1 MLAYFKFYCYLYR
14 KLSVNVGFQGIMIK
28 RLLQFFGIMLLLS
41 ACGNDGSYRVEGKLT
56 NLEDE
61 TLYAVFEND
70 NYKVVDTIVCEK
82 PGQFSL
88 KRSEG
93 DFNIVT
99 IFFDNKKHWTTA
111 YLTPGEKVTISGDAL
126 YPSLLQVKGG
136 RVNDQL
142 NSFRKSVMPLLKE
155 QADLINILNKKNNH
169 NNTIEET
176 DIPSRLTNVN
186 HTLSERAQAYIQEHP
201 DEEASAVL
209 LQYYFMNPDDT
220 RKMDELLAVLSP
232 KIHNFYLIRKLQ
244 DYSTKAQRTSLGA
257 EAPGFN
263 VKNVYGQP
271 VSLDSFPQ
279 RYLLLAFTAPWCDM
293 CQTEDLFLDKVAM
306 KYPKDK
312 VDMLLVS
319 LDDDSR
325 EVRKLLAKDS
335 IDWNLVTD
343 SAGQAT
349 MLVDLYNVNALP
361 RCFLI
366 DEEGK
371 IIMKT
376 DNGMEIEQT
385 LEKLVE

>member
-1 MLAYFKFYCYLYR
+1 
-14 KLSVNVGFQGIMIK
+14 MIK
-28 RLLQFFGIMLLLS
+28 RLLLFFGVVLFLS
-41 ACGNDGSYRVEGKLT
+41 SCGGDVPYRIEGKLS

-70 NYKVVDTIVCEK
+70 TYKVVDTITCEK
-82 PGQFSL
+82 PGQFSI

-93 DFNIVT
+93 DFNTVT
-99 IFFDNKKHWTTA
+99 IFFDHKKRWATA
-111 YLTPGEKVTISGDAL
+111 YLIPGEKVTITGDAL
-126 YPSLLQVKGG
+126 YPALLQVKGG
-136 RVNDQL
+136 RINDQL
-142 NSFRKSVMPLLKE
+142 TVFRKSVNPLLKE
-155 QADLINILNKKNNH
+155 QADLINILNNKSNH
-169 NNTIEET
+169 TNTIEET
-176 DIPSRLTNVN
+176 DIPSRLTNVT
-186 HTLSERAQAYIQEHP
+186 HSLSEHAQAYIQEHP

-209 LQYYFMNPDDT
+209 LQYFFMNPDDT
-220 RKMDELLAVLSP
+220 RKMDELLVVLSP
-232 KIHNFYLIRKLQ
+232 KLKDFYLIRKLQ
-244 DYSTKAQRTSLGA
+244 EYSVKAQRTSLGA

-263 VKNVYGQP
+263 VKNIYGHT
-271 VSLDSFPQ
+271 VSLDSFPK

-293 CQTEDLFLDKVAM
+293 CQTEDLLLDKVAM

-312 VDMLLVS
+312 VEMLLVS
-319 LDDDSR
+319 LDDDPK

-366 DEEGK
+366 DGDGK

-376 DNGMEIEQT
+376 DNGLEIEQT

>member
-1 MLAYFKFYCYLYR
+1 
-14 KLSVNVGFQGIMIK
+14 MIK
-28 RLLQFFGIMLLLS
+28 HLLLIFGVALFLS
-41 ACGNDGSYRVEGKLT
+41 SCGKDVSYRIEGKLS

-70 NYKVVDTIVCEK
+70 NNKVVDTITCEK

-88 KRSEG
+88 KRNEG
-93 DFNIVT
+93 DFNTVT
-99 IFFDNKKHWTTA
+99 IFFDHKKSWTTA
-111 YLTPGEKVTISGDAL
+111 YLIKGEKVTITGDAL
-126 YPSLLQVKGG
+126 YPALLQVKGG
-136 RVNDQL
+136 RINDQL
-142 NSFRKSVMPLLKE
+142 NSYRKSVSPLLKE
-155 QADLINILNKKNNH
+155 QADLIKILTNKGSYT
-169 NNTIEET
+169 NTTEET

-186 HTLSERAQAYIQEHP
+186 HTLSERAMEYIQEHP
-201 DEEASAVL
+201 DEEASVVL

-232 KIHNFYLIRKLQ
+232 KLKDFYLIRKLQ
-244 DYSTKAQRTSLGA
+244 EYSAKAQRTSLGA

-263 VKNVYGQP
+263 VKNVYGHT

-306 KYPKDK
+306 KYPKEK
-312 VDMLLVS
+312 VDMLLIS
-319 LDDDSR
+319 LDDDPQ
-325 EVRKLLAKDS
+325 EVRKLLSKDS

-349 MLVDLYNVNALP
+349 MLVDLYNVNTLP

-366 DEEGK
+366 DEDGK

-376 DNGMEIEQT
+376 DNGVEIQQT
-385 LEKLVE
+385 LEKLIEK

>member
-1 MLAYFKFYCYLYR
+1 
-14 KLSVNVGFQGIMIK
+14 MIK
-28 RLLQFFGIMLLLS
+28 RLLLILGVALFLS
-41 ACGNDGSYRVEGKLT
+41 SCGKDVSYRIEGKLS

-70 NYKVVDTIVCEK
+70 SYKVVDTITCEK

-93 DFNIVT
+93 DFNTVT
-99 IFFDNKKHWTTA
+99 IFFDHKKRWTTA
-111 YLTPGEKVTISGDAL
+111 YLIPGEKVTITGDAL

-136 RVNDQL
+136 RINDQL
-142 NSFRKSVMPLLKE
+142 TNFRKGVAPLLKE
-155 QADLINILNKKNNH
+155 QADLVNILNNKSSH
-169 NNTIEET
+169 TNTIEET
-176 DIPSRLTNVN
+176 DLPSRLTNVS
-186 HTLSERAQAYIQEHP
+186 HSLSERAQAYIQEHP

-209 LQYYFMNPDDT
+209 LQYFFMNPDDT

-232 KIHNFYLIRKLQ
+232 KLNNFYLIRKLQ
-244 DYSTKAQRTSLGA
+244 EYSAKAQRTSLGA
-257 EAPGFN
+257 EAPGFS
-263 VKNVYGQP
+263 VKNIYGQT
-271 VSLDSFPQ
+271 VSLDSFPK

-293 CQTEDLFLDKVAM
+293 CQTEDLFLDKVAV

-312 VDMLLVS
+312 VEMLLVS
-319 LDDDSR
+319 LDDDPR

-371 IIMKT
+371 IILKT
-376 DNGMEIEQT
+376 DNGLEIEQT

>member
-1 MLAYFKFYCYLYR
+1 MLFLSSCGGDVPYR
-14 KLSVNVGFQGIMIK
+14 I
-28 RLLQFFGIMLLLS
+28 
-41 ACGNDGSYRVEGKLT
+41 EGKLS

-70 NYKVVDTIVCEK
+70 NSKVVDTVICEK

-93 DFNIVT
+93 DFNTVT
-99 IFFDNKKHWTTA
+99 LFFDHKKRWTTA
-111 YLTPGEKVTISGDAL
+111 YLIPGEKVTISGDAL
-126 YPSLLQVKGG
+126 YPSMLQVKGG

-142 NSFRKSVMPLLKE
+142 NNFRKSISPLLKE
-155 QADLINILNKKNNH
+155 QADLINILNNKNSH
-169 NNTIEET
+169 TNTTEET

-186 HTLSERAQAYIQEHP
+186 HTISERAQDFIQNHP
-201 DEEASAVL
+201 DEEASVVL

-232 KIHNFYLIRKLQ
+232 KLNNFYLTRKLQ
-244 DYSTKAQRTSLGA
+244 EYSTKAQRTSLGA
-257 EAPGFN
+257 EAPGFQ
-263 VKNVYGQP
+263 VKNVYGDA

-306 KYPKDK
+306 KYPKEK

-319 LDDDSR
+319 LDDDPK

-335 IDWNLVTD
+335 IAWNLVTD

-376 DNGMEIEQT
+376 DNGLEIQQT

>member
-1 MLAYFKFYCYLYR
+1 
-14 KLSVNVGFQGIMIK
+14 MIK
-28 RLLQFFGIMLLLS
+28 RLLLILGVALFLS
-41 ACGNDGSYRVEGKLT
+41 SCGKDVSYRIEGKLS

-70 NYKVVDTIVCEK
+70 NYKVVDTITCEK

-88 KRSEG
+88 KRNEG
-93 DFNIVT
+93 DFNTVT
-99 IFFDNKKHWTTA
+99 IFFDNKKSWTTA
-111 YLTPGEKVTISGDAL
+111 YLMKGEKVTITGDAL
-126 YPSLLQVKGG
+126 YPALLQVKGG

-142 NSFRKSVMPLLKE
+142 NSFRKSVTPLLKE
-155 QADLINILNKKNNH
+155 QADLIKILTNKSSH
-169 NNTIEET
+169 TNTTEET

-186 HTLSERAQAYIQEHP
+186 HTLSERAMEYIQEHP

-232 KIHNFYLIRKLQ
+232 KLKDFYLIRKMQ
-244 DYSTKAQRTSLGA
+244 DYSMKAQRTSLGA

-263 VKNVYGQP
+263 VKNVYGHT

-279 RYLLLAFTAPWCDM
+279 RYM

-306 KYPKDK
+306 KYPKEK
-312 VDMLLVS
+312 VDMLLIS
-319 LDDDSR
+319 LDDDPQ

-335 IDWNLVTD
+335 INWNLVTD

-376 DNGMEIEQT
+376 DNGVEIEQT
-385 LEKLVE
+385 LEKLVEK

>member
-1 MLAYFKFYCYLYR
+1 
-14 KLSVNVGFQGIMIK
+14 MIK
-28 RLLQFFGIMLLLS
+28 RLLLFFGVVLFLS
-41 ACGNDGSYRVEGKLT
+41 SCGGDVPYRIEGKLS

-70 NYKVVDTIVCEK
+70 SYKVVDTITCEK
-82 PGQFSL
+82 PGQFSI

-93 DFNIVT
+93 DFNTVT
-99 IFFDNKKHWTTA
+99 IFFDHKKRWATA
-111 YLTPGEKVTISGDAL
+111 YLIPGEKVTITGDAL
-126 YPSLLQVKGG
+126 YPALLQVKGG
-136 RVNDQL
+136 RINDQL
-142 NSFRKSVMPLLKE
+142 TVFRKSVNPLLKE
-155 QADLINILNKKNNH
+155 QADLINILNNKSNH
-169 NNTIEET
+169 TNTIEET
-176 DIPSRLTNVN
+176 DIPSRLTNVT
-186 HTLSERAQAYIQEHP
+186 HSLSERAQAYIQEHP

-209 LQYYFMNPDDT
+209 LQYFFMNPDDT

-232 KIHNFYLIRKLQ
+232 KLKDFYLIRKLQ
-244 DYSTKAQRTSLGA
+244 EYSAKAQRTSLGA

-263 VKNVYGQP
+263 VKNIYGHT
-271 VSLDSFPQ
+271 VSLDSFPK

-293 CQTEDLFLDKVAM
+293 CQTEDLLLDKVAM

-312 VDMLLVS
+312 VEMLLVS
-319 LDDDSR
+319 LDDDPK

-366 DEEGK
+366 DEDGK

-376 DNGMEIEQT
+376 DNGLEIQQT

>member
-1 MLAYFKFYCYLYR
+1 M
-14 KLSVNVGFQGIMIK
+14 VK
-28 RLLQFFGIMLLLS
+28 RLLLIVGVALLVLS
-41 ACGNDGSYRVEGKLT
+41 CGKDTSYRIEGKLS

-61 TLYAVFEND
+61 VLYAVFEND
-70 NYKVVDTIVCEK
+70 DSKLVDTVFCEK

-88 KRSEG
+88 KRTEG
-93 DFNIVT
+93 NFDKVT
-99 IFFDNKKHWTTA
+99 IYFDDKKHWVTA
-111 YLTPGEKVTISGDAL
+111 YLELGEKVTISGDAL

-136 RVNDQL
+136 RINNKLND
-142 NSFRKSVMPLLKE
+142 FRKGAASLLKE
-155 QADLINILNKKNNH
+155 QADLIKILNKKGTPT
-169 NNTIEET
+169 NTIEET

-186 HTLSERAQAYIQEHP
+186 HLLSEKAMLYIQEHP
-201 DEEASAVL
+201 DEEASAIL
-209 LQYYFMNPDDT
+209 LQFYFTNPDDT

-232 KIHNFYLIRKLQ
+232 KLKDFPLVKKLRE
-244 DYSTKAQRTSLGA
+244 YSAKAQRTSLGA

-263 VKNVYGQP
+263 VKNIYGKA
-271 VSLDSFPQ
+271 VSLDSFPEK
-279 RYLLLAFTAPWCDM
+279 YLLLAFTAPWCDM
-293 CQTEDLFLDKVAM
+293 CQTEDLLLDKVAL
-306 KYPKDK
+306 KYPKEK
-312 VDMLLVS
+312 VDMLLIS
-319 LDDDSR
+319 LDDNPK
-325 EVRKLLAKDS
+325 EVRKLLEKDS

-376 DNGMEIEQT
+376 DNGLEIEQT